1 MVFCSLWREERVVF
15 LLQVLCEGGLSFSLV
30 DDANVQKHSVRRELH
45 EWVIITTMNSFG
57 NENAFIALQCI
68 VWREWGLALHHTEN
82 EAKRS
87 AEEATVISSSSN
99 TNEACQSKKR
109 RSSCLPPFSQNH
121 SFEFKFARK
130 AWRRSEVFPQ
140 TKRKRKCSMLCS
152 PESICL
158 FGDYVQ
164 KSVYNIKE
172 LERIGKEQGICRRF
186 LLH

>member
-1 MVFCSLWREERVVF
+1 M
-15 LLQVLCEGGLSFSLV
+15 SFSLT
-30 DDANVQKHSVRRELH
+30 DDADVQKHSVRRALH
-45 EWVIITTMNSFG
+45 EWAIITTMNSFG
-57 NENAFIALQCI
+57 NENAFIAMQCI

-82 EAKRS
+82 
-87 AEEATVISSSSN
+87 ATKHSITGATAISSSKD
-99 TNEACQSKKR
+99 TNEVCKPKKR

-140 TKRKRKCSMLCS
+140 TKRRRKCSMLCS

-158 FGDYVQ
+158 FGDYMQ

-172 LERIGKEQGICRRF
+172 LEKIGKEQGICRCF